1 MLLELLGGE
10 LPWRAG
16 KDRTLAAGL
25 LPLLTL
31 RLARRA
37 CLRTGPWTGAL
48 PPTPASHP
56 TPCFPSHPL
65 LPIPP
70 PATPNPPNPNPHLTP
85 LTAPTLARHVTKDRD
100 AVLEMKRAHE
110 ADMLRASGATRSNH
124 GVPVSTWAAE
134 VGTAPPHMAVMYGA
148 AAHEARLRLCF

>member
-1 MLLELLGGE
+1 M
-10 LPWRAG
+10 
-16 KDRTLAAGL
+16 
-25 LPLLTL
+25 
-31 RLARRA
+31 
-37 CLRTGPWTGAL
+37 
-48 PPTPASHP
+48 
-56 TPCFPSHPL
+56 
-65 LPIPP
+65 
-70 PATPNPPNPNPHLTP
+70 
-85 LTAPTLARHVTKDRD
+85 TKDRD

>member
-1 MLLELLGGE
+1 MYHITPGRKTCCSKILALICVVELRGE
-10 LPWRAG
+10 A
-16 KDRTLAAGL
+16 
-25 LPLLTL
+25 
-31 RLARRA
+31 
-37 CLRTGPWTGAL
+37 
-48 PPTPASHP
+48 
-56 TPCFPSHPL
+56 
-65 LPIPP
+65 PP
-70 PATPNPPNPNPHLTP
+70 PPP
-85 LTAPTLARHVTKDRD
+85 PTLARHVTKDRD